1 MANKFTIVLIAGAFL
16 SGCRCDFIVFDAQT
30 KREMFRSCGESG
42 GWEWPFQVCGS
53 NEFVLTV
60 QYREKGRSTVRQYDV
75 AGEVRRSWDV
85 PFDFTP
91 YEENPVVVGG
101 KMLVVKDE
109 DERWG
114 NRPFLWQTDLDT
126 LKFSVV
132 SLGDLAD
139 DGMKLVDAWP
149 VKDHNVVLYR
159 KQIFRK
165 DRGRYEDQ
173 CGAKLVLIDPN
184 KKKVLSQVALP
195 SVNPVS
201 REFRLSPA
209 HDMLCV
215 KSEEVVMFFA
225 ADLSKIDQLQVGE
238 FPCVM
243 SEITL
248 RMEWTGSV
256 EVTFVDICNGNWFA
270 YNVLTKKVVR
280 QGKISLEKAA
290 GNVGE
295 EHIHGILSRDLFFT
309 SRDDKWCNIV
319 ETKVVQVNSD
329 GSETAIGKGGLLR
342 SWHEPK
348 LLTPEIFFDLE

>member
-1 MANKFTIVLIAGAFL
+1 MANKFTIVLIAVAFL

-60 QYREKGRSTVRQYDV
+60 QCREKDRSTVRQYDV
-75 AGEVRRSWDV
+75 SGEVRRSWDV

-126 LKFSVV
+126 LKSSVV

-201 REFRLSPA
+201 RKFRLSPA
-209 HDMLCV
+209 QDMLCV
-215 KSEEVVMFFA
+215 KSEDTIIFFA
-225 ADLSKIDQLQVGE
+225 ADLSKIDQLRVNE
-238 FPCVM
+238 LPCVM

-248 RMEWTGSV
+248 KMAWTGIS
-256 EVTFVDICNGNWFA
+256 EITFVDSDGIWLA
-270 YNVLTKKVVR
+270 YDVLTKKVVR
-280 QGKISLEKAA
+280 QGKIRLVKAA

-309 SRDDKWCNIV
+309 SREDRWCNIV

-329 GSETAIGKGGLLR
+329 GSETDIGKGGFLR

-348 LLTPEIFFDLE
+348 LLTPEFFFDLE